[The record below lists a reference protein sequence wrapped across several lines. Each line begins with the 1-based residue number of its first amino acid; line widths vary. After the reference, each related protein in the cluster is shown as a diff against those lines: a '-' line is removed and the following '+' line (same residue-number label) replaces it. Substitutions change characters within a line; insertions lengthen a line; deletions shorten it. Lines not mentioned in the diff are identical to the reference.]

1 MHGMSNR
8 PDLGPPPTP
17 REQKKTLL
25 TLVVMVAVLHSI
37 AIAVYHFYHIPDRP
51 LKTQQLFVGV
61 WVMATLLVIAPM
73 MRKIRQA
80 RRRFRRQS

>member
-1 MHGMSNR
+1 MHGMSIR

-25 TLVVMVAVLHSI
+25 TLVAMVAALHSI
-37 AIAVYHFYHIPDRP
+37 AIAIYYFGHIPDRP

-61 WVMATLLVIAPM
+61 WVVATLIVIAPM
-73 MRKIRQA
+73 MRRIRQA
-80 RRRFRRQS
+80 RRRFRRSS